1 MHMCYTK
8 DHVLRTLLLLLDPQ
22 DNEETVCLLLDAD
35 TGMLHL
41 ADMLLDLELFL
52 AFAIDRW
59 TDCMTRQ
66 PYAVGSGMVSPF

>member
-1 MHMCYTK
+1 M
-8 DHVLRTLLLLLDPQ
+8 LRTLLLPLNPQ
-22 DNEETVCLLLDAD
+22 DNEEMVRLLLDAD
-35 TGMLHL
+35 TGILRL

-59 TDCMTRQ
+59 TDCVTRQ

>member
-1 MHMCYTK
+1 MLLC
-8 DHVLRTLLLLLDPQ
+8 TLPLPLDPQ
-22 DNEETVCLLLDAD
+22 DNEEMVRLLLDAD
-35 TGMLHL
+35 TGMLRL

-66 PYAVGSGMVSPF
+66 PYAVGSGMMSPF